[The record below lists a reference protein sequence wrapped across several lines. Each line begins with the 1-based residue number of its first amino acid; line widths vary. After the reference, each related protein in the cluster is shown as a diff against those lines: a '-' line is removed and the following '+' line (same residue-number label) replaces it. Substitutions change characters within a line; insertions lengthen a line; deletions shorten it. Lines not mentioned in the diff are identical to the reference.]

1 MKLVLTASAAFA
13 AMAMATAATAE
24 QPSGWYAAGDL
35 GANWKSDQKLKSDNT
50 TGVANNYYRY
60 NLSTKDVNGVGFARL
75 GYRFNDKWRIELEGG
90 YRPGTIDKAVGP
102 RTYFPGD
109 DTTLKAPDSAI
120 CGTVTATACSDPH
133 GHLNQTSLMVNAVR
147 DLMADYRFH
156 PFIGAGIGLDSVSTS
171 TGGVISRTG
180 QNITIKGNKVEPA
193 IQGLLGVAYAMS
205 DRLSFEVGYRLM
217 FVGKM
222 KYNSSVSALPT
233 GGTSSTTANNAS
245 SLARMNAAVNNAAVN
260 APGGFSGDFTNQSL
274 TIGLRY
280 TFGHAAAPPPP
291 PAPPA
296 PPPPPP
302 APPPIPLPPVPPVPP
317 AAVDNSAAVT
327 PPAPAAKTFV
337 VYFRF
342 NHSSLTADAKAVVQA
357 AADYATGN
365 KASKVAVVG
374 YTDTSGSKAYNLK
387 LSARRARSTAK
398 ALVADGVDKKTVT
411 LDWKGENDLAVPT
424 KDGVREPANRRAT
437 IDVAF

>member
-50 TGVANNYYRY
+50 TGVSNNYYRY

-109 DTTLKAPDSAI
+109 HTDVKAPDSAI
-120 CGTVTATACSDPH
+120 CGAVTAAACSDPH

-171 TGGVISRTG
+171 ANGIISRTG
-180 QNITIKGNKVEPA
+180 QTITIKGNKVEPA
-193 IQGLLGVAYAMS
+193 IQGMLGVAYAMS
-205 DRLSFEVGYRLM
+205 DRLSMEIGYRLM

-222 KYNSSVSALPT
+222 KYNSSVSALPA
-233 GGTSSTTANNAS
+233 GPNAS
-245 SLARMNAAVNNAAVN
+245 TIN

-280 TFGHAAAPPPP
+280 TFGHAAPPPPP

-296 PPPPPP
+296 PPPILP
-302 APPPIPLPPVPPVPP
+302 APPPPPPPVPPVPP
-317 AAVDNSAAVT
+317 AAVDNSAAAT
-327 PPAPAAKTFV
+327 PQAPAAKTFV

-365 KASKVAVVG
+365 KAGKVAVTG

-398 ALVADGVDKKTVT
+398 ALVADGVDKKIVT

>member
-1 MKLVLTASAAFA
+1 MKLILTASAAFA
-13 AMAMATAATAE
+13 AMAMATAAAAE

-35 GANWKSDQKLKSDNT
+35 GGNWKSDQKLKSDNT

-60 NLSTKDVNGVGFARL
+60 NLSTKDLNGAGFARL
-75 GYRFNDKWRIELEGG
+75 GYRFNDHWRVELEGG

-102 RTYFPGD
+102 RTLFPGD
-109 DTTLKAPDSAI
+109 SASGKAPDSAI
-120 CGTVTATACSDPH
+120 CGVVTATACSDPR

-147 DLMADYRFH
+147 DLMSDYRFH
-156 PFIGAGIGLDSVSTS
+156 PFIGAGVGLDSVSTS
-171 TGGVISRTG
+171 VNGVVSRTG
-180 QNITIKGNKVEPA
+180 QTINIKGNKVEPA

-205 DRLSFEVGYRLM
+205 DRLSMEIGYRLM

-222 KYNSSVSALPT
+222 KYNSSVSALPA
-233 GGTSSTTANNAS
+233 GPN
-245 SLARMNAAVNNAAVN
+245 VPP

-280 TFGHAAAPPPP
+280 TFGHAAPPPPP

-302 APPPIPLPPVPPVPP
+302 APPSPPPVPPVPP
-317 AAVDNSAAVT
+317 AVDNSAAVT
-327 PPAPAAKTFV
+327 PPAPAPKTFV

-342 NHSSLTADAKAVVQA
+342 NRSSLTTDAKAVVKA

-365 KASKVAVVG
+365 KAAKVAVTG

-387 LSARRARSTAK
+387 LSARRARATAK

-424 KDGVREPANRRAT
+424 KDGVREPANRRST